1 MIRIVIVDDHRF
13 FRSNLRAAFK
23 SGYPD
28 LSIAGEAGSGEEL
41 LRLLA
46 STPADVAVLDINLP
60 DIWGVDLAQRLRRDY
75 PELKILAVSAEN
87 AVETIQAMVEA
98 GVHGFISKRNGDANE
113 LAQAI
118 RAVVGGEEYF
128 GRDIAAVI
136 FDLYVSKKK
145 TTVVTNEFSDREREI
160 ITLCGKGL
168 VFKEIAAKLGISLNT
183 VNSHTKNIFQKLGIH
198 SKMEMVQYAIKYG
211 IIRVEN

>member
-1 MIRIVIVDDHRF
+1 MIRTIIVDDHRV
-13 FRSNLRAAFK
+13 FRSSLRVAFEA
-23 SGYPD
+23 GHPD
-28 LSIAGEAGSGEEL
+28 LCIAGEAGSGEEL

-46 STPADVAVLDINLP
+46 STPAEVVLLDINLP
-60 DIWGVDLAQRLRRDY
+60 DIWGVDLARRLRRDY

-87 AVETIQAMVEA
+87 AVETIQEMVEV
-98 GVHGFISKRNGDANE
+98 GIDGFISKRNGDANE

-145 TTVVTNEFSDREREI
+145 TAVVTNEFSEREREI

-168 VFKEIAAKLGISLNT
+168 IFKEIAAKLGISHNT
-183 VNSHTKNIFQKLGIH
+183 VNTHTKNIFQKLGIH
-198 SKMEMVQYAIKYG
+198 SKVEMVQYAIKYG
-211 IIRVEN
+211 IIRIES